1 MVSSDTAIVNGIVTL
16 MVKFK
21 WSRITVV
28 SQQET
33 IFTSVSGYQC
43 EHSKYIWLRKKAF
56 SNLHILFHLLSQLQ
70 SSFKLNA
77 LKCYF

>member
-33 IFTSVSGYQC
+33 IFTSVSAYQC
-43 EHSKYIWLRKKAF
+43 EHSKYDGGKRLLVANLWTYFLYFKAV
-56 SNLHILFHLLSQLQ
+56 
-70 SSFKLNA
+70 SS
-77 LKCYF
+77 